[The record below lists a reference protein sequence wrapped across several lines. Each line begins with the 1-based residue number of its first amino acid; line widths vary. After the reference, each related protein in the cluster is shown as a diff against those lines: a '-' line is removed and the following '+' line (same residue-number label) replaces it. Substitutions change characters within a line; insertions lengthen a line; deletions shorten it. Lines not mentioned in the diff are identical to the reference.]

1 MVIQRCCQWIHGD
14 SMGISWKY
22 NDLIGLNHQFDL
34 ILDEN
39 WLFLPFRLTTISEL
53 DLAVLH
59 FFLVLLTLHPCVP
72 LYPQRTITLDQCLRS
87 NFLFIHNK
95 NGRTPAIYGKD
106 WDGLLAFFLHL
117 FLDFLIAPPT
127 PRTRRTRS
135 TGSPAQHLP
144 PSLAILIS
152 RPDTWPSSGWNMADL
167 DHEKNSIY
175 GWDFPKQQ
183 WMYHDMVS
191 QCYLI
196 TCGHVVWWL

>member
-117 FLDFLIAPPT
+117 FFGLPHRTANPQNSQNSLDRVTSAASASIACNLNL
-127 PRTRRTRS
+127 S
-135 TGSPAQHLP
+135 A
-144 PSLAILIS
+144 
-152 RPDTWPSSGWNMADL
+152 
-167 DHEKNSIY
+167 
-175 GWDFPKQQ
+175 
-183 WMYHDMVS
+183 
-191 QCYLI
+191 
-196 TCGHVVWWL
+196 